1 MMPDASL
8 YCTLAS
14 HQVLWVKYRSHRQ
27 LRPMATTT
35 TRQPRRHLSVHS
47 TSTTMSVWR
56 HPVQTTKL
64 SPSTSSSPSA
74 IDRQDPGYKV
84 LQFELT
90 HIVLAQLMLE
100 CFYPQAYILLHEQL
114 NIVNSNTIL
123 YHSQEK
129 RLSVFAGNQPRR
141 HKLQNF
147 KFGVIIRHGSQLG
160 DHSSGI
166 LRGLSSRDLS
176 TASKIVLLLSS
187 YILTHLS

>member
-1 MMPDASL
+1 M
-8 YCTLAS
+8 LAYIVHWLHIRCCEWS
-14 HQVLWVKYRSHRQ
+14 TAVIGSYDQWRQ
-27 LRPMATTT
+27 QRLDN
-35 TRQPRRHLSVHS
+35 QEDIH
-47 TSTTMSVWR
+47 
-56 HPVQTTKL
+56 
-64 SPSTSSSPSA
+64 PSTARRPQCQSDDIQSRRRNYNPRPVPLRVQSIAKIQGTKFYS
-74 IDRQDPGYKV
+74 
-84 LQFELT
+84 LTLT

-100 CFYPQAYILLHEQL
+100 CFYPQAYFLLHEQL

-166 LRGLSSRDLS
+166 LRGLSSRDLA
-176 TASKIVLLLSS
+176 TASKIMLLLSS